1 MIDNNSSETRQVE
14 TSGCCSGCW
23 HHLQNQASKLW
34 NCFDRFSILIFTL
47 KGYVPS
53 NLYTTDFRLLFILTA
68 IYTSLIANFR
78 QAGNQEAQED
88 VVSGRLFRINPVWTN
103 HSISGG
109 VSDRILWN
117 CRIDSETDSYYK
129 SLYLGLLIFYFV
141 VIVAYLVASMVIN
154 FLVARTVSKLN
165 IRKDNGKV
173 RYLDVVANEVK
184 KVQRLRKKLKE
195 LREQWILKVNQN
207 SLKNDIKAYKKEW
220 EEGLNKFKINKH
232 FHNWFTVLFII
243 PRIETTIMLCILTL
257 ALTSYDIHPMGCLST
272 IGVSYNEEES
282 SVTLNISEDVI
293 RYQRASAILIILLF
307 ILLAVMKLLQFL
319 LLPRSGW
326 GIQIEKI
333 SPGQKRCCCWPWTF
347 SRVRGDVQ
355 DSYDVK
361 ASEENDRR
369 FSECGDIHMWH

>member
-1 MIDNNSSETRQVE
+1 MIDNNSSETSQVE